1 MTIYK
6 LNDNLK
12 SKDIKNMLSQR
23 HYYSN
28 NLNNKLNRK
37 LRKRNQWKPR
47 NFNSEKY
54 I

>member
-12 SKDIKNMLSQR
+12 SKDIKNMLSQL

-28 NLNNKLNRK
+28 NLNNKLK
-37 LRKRNQWKPR
+37 KIKKKE
-47 NFNSEKY
+47 SMEAS
-54 I
+54 